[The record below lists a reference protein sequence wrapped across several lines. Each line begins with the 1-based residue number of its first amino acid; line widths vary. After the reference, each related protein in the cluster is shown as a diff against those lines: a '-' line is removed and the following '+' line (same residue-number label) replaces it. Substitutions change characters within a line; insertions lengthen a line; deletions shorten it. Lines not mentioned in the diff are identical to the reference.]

1 MDEDFG
7 RILESVD
14 AFIRGISQSGY
25 FVKMGQSLHGEF
37 EI

>member
-1 MDEDFG
+1 MDGDFG
-7 RILESVD
+7 RIFEWADTL
-14 AFIRGISQSGY
+14 IRGISQSGY